1 MKAVLLT
8 MTIVTILLL
17 PGCGDFGRDLPNTP
31 PPVVRSIAPDSGK
44 AGDTVT
50 IAGSGFGSSS
60 SGTVRFASIAAQR
73 TLSWS
78 DTAIGV
84 VVPPGVP
91 LGIVSVIVSVGSSSS
106 NSVSF
111 KVITVV
117 VIVRSFANDIL
128 PRFTHY
134 GCAGCHGGNGGLF
147 VDTQPHLLQGGDHG
161 PAVIPGNADSSLII
175 KKLSPTPPF
184 GSRMP
189 LGGPYLADT
198 TIQVLKDWINQGAL
212 NN

>member
-1 MKAVLLT
+1 MKLVFLT
-8 MTIVTILLL
+8 LTIVSILLL

-31 PPVVRSIAPDSGK
+31 SPVVSMISPDSGK

-50 IAGSGFGSSS
+50 IFGSGFGNASTGS
-60 SGTVRFASIAAQR
+60 VRFASVAAQR
-73 TLSWS
+73 YLSWT
-78 DTAIGV
+78 DTAIGA
-84 VVPPGVP
+84 VVPAGVP
-91 LGIVSVIVSVGSSSS
+91 VGVVDVSVSVGTGMS
-106 NSVSF
+106 NSIRF
-111 KVITVV
+111 KIITVV
-117 VIVRSFANDIL
+117 VITRSFTNDIL
-128 PRFTHY
+128 PRLTRY

-161 PAVIPGNADSSLII
+161 PAVTPGNADSSLII

-189 LGGPYLADT
+189 LGGQYLTDT
-198 TIQVLKDWINQGAL
+198 TVQVIKDWINEGAL